1 MAHEWLQT
9 PVDHI
14 IVLVQVTLHT
24 EWLVATWVGA
34 HVRSFVSMTSQMNK
48 EFALA
53 VNGVGAL
60 AQRGVVL
67 TLEQKRLLQ
76 LPLGS

>member
-1 MAHEWLQT
+1 MAHEGLQT

-14 IVLVQVTLHT
+14 VVLVQVTLHT
-24 EWLVATWVGA
+24 EWLVATRVGA
-34 HVRSFVSMTSQMNK
+34 HVRSFVGVTSQMD
-48 EFALA
+48 EELALA
-53 VNGVGAL
+53 INGVGAL

-76 LPLGS
+76 LPLRG